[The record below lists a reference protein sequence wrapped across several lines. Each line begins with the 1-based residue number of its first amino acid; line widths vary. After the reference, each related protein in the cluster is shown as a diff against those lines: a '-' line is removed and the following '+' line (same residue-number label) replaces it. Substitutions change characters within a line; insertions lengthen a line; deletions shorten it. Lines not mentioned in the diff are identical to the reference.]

1 MGTVLNYFAFRLT
14 VPIDIRIKIWTGKG
28 IGDTLPPISAV
39 SF

>member
-14 VPIDIRIKIWTGKG
+14 LPRDIRMNIWPGKG
-28 IGDTLPPISAV
+28 IGDTLPPISVV